1 MADRIQQRRDTAAR
15 WEQYNPILLEG
26 EIGWVTDNPNQYKIG
41 DGERAWNDLPLRGY
55 SGTVAQ
61 TPGDD
66 ETSVMSQKAVTDE
79 DRKIM
84 MNTLPDRS
92 FSSFVNIDY
101 NHLYSI
107 SESNGIYVESTAYD
121 CAWLQIFGADGT
133 GKLEISG
140 AVVTRINF
148 FNSLE
153 PPVEA
158 NRLGSANGLN
168 PSIPAGAKMA
178 LITLSKESNPDGYG
192 NMKVLQ
198 PYAGATR
205 QDLYDFKIETDNA
218 QTSLI
223 EKFLPDRSFSGF
235 VSIHENHIM
244 NWGTGNVWDGYKPS
258 TMYDSAWVQI
268 FSSGGNLE
276 ITGAV
281 VTRVNYFRTLDEPK
295 EENYI
300 SNATTATSVI
310 PEGAKLAIITL
321 SKSSNPNGYL
331 DMKAIQPQCGATR
344 ESVDAIPEMI
354 QTDAVGNVFTLH
366 GGYLNVNTGNLVNND
381 AYDYTPYLF
390 ITRKEDIVVAGYNT
404 TGTSGGTVTPL
415 CFYDKNFQFISGYT
429 GPNFPR
435 VYTVPVADIPENAVY
450 IRACRRL
457 PENAIAYVKGCNVAS
472 LANQMYDLVQLFNNS
487 EKRYLQV
494 VTGKNLLNPDDFL
507 YGKTYSSSSGWV
519 DSADGILSNKLY
531 LSPGK
536 YTIKGVKP
544 YGPFTVRL
552 AFFDDNDEPYLTPI
566 GITIDETTLVGTVN
580 ITTALTDYNYS
591 AYARVVLQY
600 DKTYPLDVN
609 AAQFEKGE
617 IATAYEPAQVKLYD
631 NPAYENKPKF
641 AFLTGAS
648 NAMPGNGW
656 FEHACNKLG
665 YRCRNVAISGQSVM
679 QAATLAWRGQLYT
692 PEELEEIDFFV
703 TSHTHN
709 YNVCYE
715 NPLSTILCDTV
726 EEYESKGYDSSNN
739 PLTVPPDPTDM
750 SQRIVPEGG
759 AGAPGTYSPNDTYNE
774 RYSAGYD
781 YLLKKYIKDCYELRN
796 NPNSKWYGTKT
807 GKPVRIIICSYW
819 HDGYKVFNH
828 SAEKLARKFGAVFC
842 NIADNIGLSYKQT
855 NPFDASSIR
864 RSALYCDN
872 ASFGSGNDTETIPI
886 DGVQYTLMGWH
897 STRDKNSVLMEMRGN
912 ILAACMLYGNTSSV
926 SKYQIDDLK
935 SGLEE
940 VFRALIAKPKGK
952 NFLNNDDFL
961 YGWVSSNG
969 VWTKTQDGAVSNKLF
984 LEKGITYT
992 IQGITPYGTNNA
1004 NYINY
1009 FDSDDNFISR
1019 DILPV
1024 IDNKATF
1031 VYTPANGTAYAR
1043 INIRANN
1050 TTTLYGGY
1058 GQLEKGS
1065 VATEYEPYLGTVYT
1079 PNFNLKSVNTGEE
1092 TSKGV
1097 LLTGAS
1103 FAYSGNQWFNK
1114 VVQALGIIGYNK
1126 AVSGETIA
1134 DTADKMNAGTLY
1146 TSEEFEQFG
1155 VLLIFHSHNTDVFT
1169 PSSHDVI
1176 KPNYSDYTFPM
1187 ARTTDGRVAAWDYV
1201 LKKYAADCYNAK
1213 DNPSSKWYGHAEG
1226 KPCIVAVITHWH
1238 DARTIFNDSIRQ
1250 LRDKWGFHLIE
1261 LDKEIGFSKN
1271 QLHPVTGEQV
1281 SIIHAV
1287 NNSNDTEVI
1296 DGVTYGW
1303 HPTRKEDAYV
1313 QIRIAEVVSD
1323 NIKKL
1328 TKIK

>member
-1 MADRIQQRRDTAAR
+1 MADRIQQRRDTATR
-15 WEQYNPILLEG
+15 WAQYNPILLEG
-26 EIGWVTDNPNQYKIG
+26 EIGWVSDNPNQYKIG
-41 DGERAWNDLPLRGY
+41 DGEHAWNDLPLRGY
-55 SGTVAQ
+55 TGTVAQ
-61 TPGDD
+61 TPGND

-101 NHLYSI
+101 NHLYSYSSNDGI
-107 SESNGIYVESTAYD
+107 YIESND
-121 CAWLQIFGADGT
+121 
-133 GKLEISG
+133 
-140 AVVTRINF
+140 
-148 FNSLE
+148 
-153 PPVEA
+153 
-158 NRLGSANGLN
+158 
-168 PSIPAGAKMA
+168 
-178 LITLSKESNPDGYG
+178 
-192 NMKVLQ
+192 
-198 PYAGATR
+198 
-205 QDLYDFKIETDNA
+205 
-218 QTSLI
+218 
-223 EKFLPDRSFSGF
+223 
-235 VSIHENHIM
+235 
-244 NWGTGNVWDGYKPS
+244 
-258 TMYDSAWVQI
+258 YDSAWVQI
-268 FSSGGNLE
+268 FGSGGNLE

-300 SNATTATSVI
+300 SETTAATSII

-321 SKSSNPNGYL
+321 SKASNPNGYL
-331 DMKAIQPQCGATR
+331 DMKVVQPQGGATR

-366 GGYLNVNTGNLVNND
+366 GGYLNVNTGNLVTND
-381 AYDYTPYLF
+381 NYDYTPYLF

-404 TGTSGGTVTPL
+404 TGTSEGSVTPL

-429 GPNFPR
+429 GPNLPR

-457 PENAIAYVKGCNVAS
+457 PENAVAYVKGCNVAS
-472 LANQMYDLVQLFNNS
+472 LANQMYDLVQKINNS
-487 EKRYLQV
+487 ENRYLPV
-494 VTGKNLLNPDDFL
+494 VTGKNLLNPGDFL
-507 YGKTYSSSSGWV
+507 YGKTYSASTGWV

-544 YGPFTVRL
+544 YGPPTVRL
-552 AFFDDNDEPYLTPI
+552 AFFDDNDEPYETPVAI
-566 GITIDETTLVGTVN
+566 NIDENTLVGTVN
-580 ITTALTDYNYS
+580 ITTALSYYNYS
-591 AYARVVLQY
+591 AYARVVLQFNN
-600 DKTYPLDVN
+600 TYPLDVN
-609 AAQFEKGE
+609 SAQFEKGE
-617 IATAYEPAQVKLYD
+617 IATDYEPTQVKLYD

-739 PLTVPPDPTDM
+739 PLTVPPDPTDV

-872 ASFGSGNDTETIPI
+872 ASFGSGGDTETIPI

-992 IQGITPYGTNNA
+992 IQGITPYGTYNA

-1114 VVQALGIIGYNK
+1114 VVQSLGIIGYNK

-1169 PSSHDVI
+1169 PSSPDVI